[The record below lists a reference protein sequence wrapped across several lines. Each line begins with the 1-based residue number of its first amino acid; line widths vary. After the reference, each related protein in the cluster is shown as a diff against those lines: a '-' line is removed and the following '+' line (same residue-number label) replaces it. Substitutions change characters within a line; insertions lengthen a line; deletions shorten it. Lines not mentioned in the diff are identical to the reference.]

1 MTPARLPTL
10 LLFLCLAGPV
20 FAQVPQLLS
29 QPERRDT
36 LPFAI
41 ADEKRLP
48 DEELAEKKEG
58 AYLTGLPDISSD
70 PLNGFGLG
78 AELELYLN
86 GKRTDPFF
94 AYVPYKH
101 LIGVQAFYTTRAQ
114 RELILT
120 WDAPYIARSKWR
132 LRGEVGYER
141 NPNLVYFGQTADES
155 LQPLSLRTR
164 QGAEGQ
170 THKTYAGY
178 EGALPDSASHFDQ
191 YDKEEYILNVSAEHS
206 YLEGRFRLLAGLELA
221 YVNIRTFDGRSR
233 LREDDDRTPGLI
245 RGLGPNILTNVQFG
259 AVYDTRNFESDPSAG
274 VFAEV
279 TEEIFLPGL
288 GSPFTFFKTFAQAK
302 RYQKLWGARYRGVLA
317 GRIAGGYTAGD
328 APFYEYQDQW
338 SSEGSIEGLGGPN
351 TLRGFK
357 QSRFL
362 GRATVWANLELRQ
375 RFISFK
381 ALKQGFTLDAVP
393 FLEAGTVSDDVSG
406 LFKSERYRANTGLG
420 LRLAWNLSTIVRLDY
435 AVSNEDRQLFLGLGH
450 AF

>member
-1 MTPARLPTL
+1 MTLARIFGL
-10 LLFLCLAGPV
+10 LLLLCLAGPA
-20 FAQVPQLLS
+20 FAQVPQVLS

-36 LPFAI
+36 LPFSI

-78 AELELYLN
+78 AEMELFFN

-114 RELILT
+114 REFILT
-120 WDAPYIARSKWR
+120 WDAPYIGGSKWR

-141 NPNLVYFGQTADES
+141 NPNLVYFGQKADES
-155 LQPLSLRTR
+155 LRPLSLQNQDGSQGQSFRTYK
-164 QGAEGQ
+164 AYESSLP
-170 THKTYAGY
+170 
-178 EGALPDSASHFDQ
+178 EGAAHFDQ
-191 YDKEEYILNVSAEHS
+191 YDKEEYILNISAEHS
-206 YLEGRFRLLAGLELA
+206 YLEGRLRLLVGLEA
-221 YVNIRTFDGRSR
+221 AQVNIRTFDGRSR
-233 LREDDDRTPGLI
+233 LAEDKVRLPGTIL
-245 RGLGPNILTNVQFG
+245 GLGKNMLSNVQFG

-274 VFAEV
+274 VFAEI
-279 TEEIFLPGL
+279 TEEVFLPGL

-338 SSEGSIEGLGGPN
+338 SSEGSIEGPGWPHDP
-351 TLRGFK
+351 
-357 QSRFL
+357 
-362 GRATVWANLELRQ
+362 A
-375 RFISFK
+375 
-381 ALKQGFTLDAVP
+381 
-393 FLEAGTVSDDVSG
+393 
-406 LFKSERYRANTGLG
+406 
-420 LRLAWNLSTIVRLDY
+420 RL
-435 AVSNEDRQLFLGLGH
+435 
-450 AF
+450 